1 MTVVIVVVIIPIAI
15 GMPAMAIF
23 VPPAVPFVPAVFSRF
38 MQFVPRMLRL
48 PAVPA
53 VMLHGFVQFVV
64 RLGDAALAAAVVI
77 RECTRRTG
85 KGHQSNECHSR
96 EHCLPE
102 KVLPSRLK
110 FHVLSIL
117 PYSPWLEGFRS

>member
-1 MTVVIVVVIIPIAI
+1 
-15 GMPAMAIF
+15 MPALPIF
-23 VPPAVPFVPAVFSRF
+23 APPGVPLFPPVFSRF
-38 MQFVPRMLRL
+38 MHFVRAIPRL

-53 VMLHGFVQFVV
+53 VMLDGFVQFVV

-77 RECTRRTG
+77 RECTRRTA
-85 KGHQSNECHSR
+85 KGHQSNERHSR

>member
-1 MTVVIVVVIIPIAI
+1 MGRPALPIFAPR
-15 GMPAMAIF
+15 G
-23 VPPAVPFVPAVFSRF
+23 VPFVPAVFSRL
-38 MQFVPRMLRL
+38 MQSAPLFLRP

-53 VMLHGFVQFVV
+53 VMLDGFVQFVV

-77 RECTRRTG
+77 RECTRSTA
-85 KGHQSNECHSR
+85 KGHQSNERHSR

-117 PYSPWLEGFRS
+117 PYSPWLAGLRS